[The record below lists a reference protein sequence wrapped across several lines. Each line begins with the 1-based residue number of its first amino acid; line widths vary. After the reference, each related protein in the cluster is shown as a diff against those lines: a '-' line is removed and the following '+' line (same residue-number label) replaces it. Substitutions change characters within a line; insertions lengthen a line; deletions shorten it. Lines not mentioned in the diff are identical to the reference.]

1 MFEIAV
7 YVIALYCGL
16 KLIGAC
22 ALACEAYR
30 INEFLAQHDSTRK
43 DVQPELQLTGR
54 LAALGALGG
63 MAFFAVISVIG
74 VYLN

>member
-22 ALACEAYR
+22 ALACDAYK
-30 INEFLAQHDSTRK
+30 INEFLTQCDSTRK
-43 DVQPELQLTGR
+43 DVQSELRLTGR

-63 MAFFAVISVIG
+63 IAFFAVISVIG
-74 VYLN
+74 VYLS